1 MHQSNYQS
9 IKHMPTEILN
19 TDTSPNESSSSSSS
33 SSSNIPEKYRN
44 RTVINSKYIFEKKI
58 GSGSFG
64 TVYRGMNIISRD
76 GVAIKFEATTANIP
90 TLLWESKI
98 MNHLA
103 GTPGVVKLRYFGT
116 ESNKNIIVMDLFS
129 HTLYEEITK
138 IKTNT
143 ATTITTT
150 STSTSTS
157 TSTPMKQQ
165 RASHDS
171 SKESASS
178 PTESDF
184 VAEIKQNEQNEQR
197 VKYSSSNNS
206 NDEANTDIGE
216 GTISTQLI
224 HPKNTSTSWSKK
236 SLQLPSVPLHIIA
249 VTKYLISMIEIIA
262 RVHEA
267 GIVHR
272 DIKPDNFMLSA
283 VEVVSTI
290 DPANTA
296 NSIEKKLNIIDF
308 GLSRFY
314 MKGDKHVDNT
324 HDRSIVGTIRYI
336 SKHIHEGNVYSRRD
350 DIISIMYVAIYL
362 AKGSLPWMGITM
374 KKGDMKTKEDVVYD
388 IKTKTSSTDL
398 CEGIPYLFKKLLDYS
413 YSLDFEDKPD
423 YSYMTRQCKNYL
435 KIYV

>member
-1 MHQSNYQS
+1 MS
-9 IKHMPTEILN
+9 TEILN
-19 TDTSPNESSSSSSS
+19 ADVPTNES

-44 RTVINSKYIFEKKI
+44 RTVINSKYVFEKKI

-64 TVYRGMNIISRD
+64 TVYRGKNIISGD

-98 MNHLA
+98 MNHLS

-138 IKTNT
+138 IKTDT
-143 ATTITTT
+143 ANMITSSSSST

-157 TSTPMKQQ
+157 TSMKQKT
-165 RASHDS
+165 AAHDS

-178 PTESDF
+178 PTEAEF
-184 VAEIKQNEQNEQR
+184 EVEIKQKEQKEQT

-206 NDEANTDIGE
+206 KDEANTDMDE
-216 GTISTQLI
+216 CTISTHLI
-224 HPKNTSTSWSKK
+224 QPKNTSTSSSKK
-236 SLQLPSVPLHIIA
+236 SLQLPSVPVHIIA

-272 DIKPDNFMLSA
+272 DIKPDNFMLSP
-283 VEVVSTI
+283 VEVGNTVDT
-290 DPANTA
+290 ANKA

-314 MKGDKHVDNT
+314 MKGDKHVDNAD
-324 HDRSIVGTIRYI
+324 DRSIVGTIRYI

-350 DIISIMYVAIYL
+350 DIISIMYVTIYL
-362 AKGSLPWMGITM
+362 AKGSLPWMGVTV
-374 KKGDMKTKEDVVYD
+374 KKGDTKTKEDVVYD
-388 IKTKTSSTDL
+388 IKTKTSSTNL
-398 CEGIPYLFKKLLDYS
+398 CEGVPNLFKKLLDYS

-435 KIYV
+435 KTYV

>member
-1 MHQSNYQS
+1 MHQSNYQP
-9 IKHMPTEILN
+9 IKPMSKEILSAN
-19 TDTSPNESSSSSSS
+19 ASANESL
-33 SSSNIPEKYRN
+33 NLPEKYRN
-44 RTVINSKYIFEKKI
+44 RTLINSKYVFEKKI

-64 TVYRGMNIISRD
+64 TVYRGRNIISGD

-129 HTLYEEITK
+129 HTLCEEIMK
-138 IKTNT
+138 IKTDT
-143 ATTITTT
+143 SATMIT
-150 STSTSTS
+150 STY
-157 TSTPMKQQ
+157 TPIKQQ
-165 RASHDS
+165 SASHDS

-178 PTESDF
+178 PTDADIGEGLD
-184 VAEIKQNEQNEQR
+184 KKEQTI
-197 VKYSSSNNS
+197 KYSSSNDS
-206 NDEANTDIGE
+206 EGAANTVMN
-216 GTISTQLI
+216 TILESKYLI
-224 HPKNTSTSWSKK
+224 QPKNTSTSSSS
-236 SLQLPSVPLHIIA
+236 SLSLSSPDLPVQLPSIPVHIIA

-262 RVHEA
+262 RVHDA

-272 DIKPDNFMLSA
+272 DIKPDNFMLS
-283 VEVVSTI
+283 VVGNTGESASTV
-290 DPANTA
+290 
-296 NSIEKKLNIIDF
+296 NSTTNSVEKKLNIIDF

-324 HDRSIVGTIRYI
+324 SDRSIVGTVRYI

-362 AKGSLPWMGITM
+362 AKGSLPWMGVTI
-374 KKGDMKTKEDVVYD
+374 KKGDTLTKGDMVYD
-388 IKTKTSSTDL
+388 IKVKTTSTDL

-413 YSLDFEDKPD
+413 YSLNFEDKPD

-435 KIYV
+435 KMYI